1 MGVGASAWTG
11 SSRSSST
18 CRTSGRRSCS
28 RGIAPGSCRDGPRK
42 QVFCSRLADSL
53 LHVLRGQ
60 GMKEFK
66 VFVADKTGELAR
78 VTEALSNGA
87 VNIRAIASESKHDAS
102 FLRVVTS
109 DVQTTQKALTNAGL
123 KYELSDIL
131 NLELLDRPGELAK
144 VAKRLARAGINVH
157 SIYILGS
164 KNGRTEIALVVDDI
178 ERAKIAIK

>member
-1 MGVGASAWTG
+1 MCG
-11 SSRSSST
+11 SSRN
-18 CRTSGRRSCS
+18 
-28 RGIAPGSCRDGPRK
+28 GSVTVGKPFVAAQPIHSAEDEGG
-42 QVFCSRLADSL
+42 SDT
-53 LHVLRGQ
+53 
-60 GMKEFK
+60 KEFK

-87 VNIRAIASESKHDAS
+87 VNIRAIASESRHDSS

-131 NLELLDRPGELAK
+131 NLDLLDRPGELAK
-144 VAKRLARAGINVH
+144 VARRLARASINVH

-178 ERAKIAIK
+178 ERAKALIK